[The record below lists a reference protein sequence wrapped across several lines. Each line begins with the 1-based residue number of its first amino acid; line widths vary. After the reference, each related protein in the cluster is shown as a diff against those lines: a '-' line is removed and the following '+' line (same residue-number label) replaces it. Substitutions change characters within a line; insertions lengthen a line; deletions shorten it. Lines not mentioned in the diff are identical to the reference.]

1 MTEESLV
8 RFEEKGPITI
18 GVVHA
23 ASVLDA
29 MNVNQFGESLL
40 AYVHQHKGIKLLL
53 DFSRVDYLSSA
64 VLTELLKVDQACK
77 ESGGSLRLCSLNA
90 DIRKVF
96 EITNLDKHFIIYK
109 DAERGEA
116 NFLRSLEVEASEEAW
131 AKVNKRE

>member
-8 RFEEKGPITI
+8 RFEQKGTITI

-40 AYVHQHKGIKLLL
+40 AHVKQHPGIKLLL

-77 ESGGSLRLCSLNA
+77 ETSGHLRLCSLNP

-96 EITNLDKHFIIYK
+96 EITNLDKHFVIYK
-109 DAERGEA
+109 DAERGVA